1 MDIPERIAKEN
12 VQKTE
17 PEIQSRIRSLKS
29 LKAKCRSVGF
39 IQAVRTAQ
47 GP

>member
-1 MDIPERIAKEN
+1 MDIPDRIAKEN

-29 LKAKCRSVGF
+29 LNAKWRSVGF
-39 IQAVRTAQ
+39 IKAVRTAQ